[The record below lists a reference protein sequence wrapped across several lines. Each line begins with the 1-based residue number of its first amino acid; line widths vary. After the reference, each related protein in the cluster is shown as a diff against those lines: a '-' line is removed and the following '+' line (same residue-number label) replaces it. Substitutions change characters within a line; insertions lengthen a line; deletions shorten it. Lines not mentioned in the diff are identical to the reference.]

1 MSNQEDKFDFSTFL
15 IPLIRF
21 LSLMI
26 EFAHTVGQSTTIPNP
41 TVIPHNEIKLI
52 ELPVND
58 KKIVEQ
64 KTDHGITG
72 IM

>member
-1 MSNQEDKFDFSTFL
+1 
-15 IPLIRF
+15 
-21 LSLMI
+21 MI